1 MSEVFGGAL
10 VKSVSI
16 ENLVNQRSAVL
27 ERIRKAIDLLLEANT
42 IAAQAGVGFPTVC
55 MSSGYSRNVDH
66 RLTGS
71 YKDDDGGAGFM
82 EAARLAVDIGG
93 WRYLMDESGIR
104 SLMDA
109 KARAE
114 WDKQLAE
121 SKVPELT
128 DANIRQT
135 FADLYR
141 ARGDMFERGALN
153 VFKSLSWNYKTNRP
167 FAFGKRIVL
176 RGLRSSVTGGRP
188 NSYGY
193 LNHRRTDELDDLVR
207 VFSVLEEK
215 PEPDH
220 RATMWFRISE
230 RERAEFR
237 VGAENEL
244 EADYFHLR
252 WFKNGNGHLTF
263 KRPDLVA
270 KMNEILAKHY
280 PRALPDDAHEEAQ
293 EFDPVKV
300 A

>member
-1 MSEVFGGAL
+1 MTETYGGAL

-16 ENLVNQRSAVL
+16 ENLVNQRQAVL
-27 ERIRKAIDLLLEANT
+27 ERIRKATDLLLEANT
-42 IAAQAGVGFPTVC
+42 ISAQASIGFPTVA
-55 MSSGYSRNVDH
+55 MSSGYSRNVEH

-71 YKDDDGGAGFM
+71 YKDDDGGTGFM
-82 EAARLAVDIGG
+82 EAARLAIDIGG
-93 WRYLMDESGIR
+93 WSYLMNESGIR

-114 WDKQLAE
+114 WDKQLTE
-121 SKVPELT
+121 RKVPELT
-128 DANIRQT
+128 EENIRQT
-135 FADLYR
+135 FANLYQ
-141 ARGDMFERGALN
+141 ARGDMFERGVLN
-153 VFKSLSWNYKTNRP
+153 VFKSLAWCYKTNRP

-176 RGLRSSVTGGRP
+176 RGLRYSITGGRS

-193 LNHRRTDELDDLVR
+193 LNHRVTDELDDLVR
-207 VFSVLEEK
+207 VFSILEGK

-220 RATMWFRISE
+220 RATMWAKISE
-230 RERAEFR
+230 RERAEHR
-237 VGAENEL
+237 VGKENEL
-244 EADYFHLR
+244 EADYFELR

-270 KMNEILAKHY
+270 KMNAILARHY
-280 PRALPDDAHEEAQ
+280 PRALPEDAHESSE